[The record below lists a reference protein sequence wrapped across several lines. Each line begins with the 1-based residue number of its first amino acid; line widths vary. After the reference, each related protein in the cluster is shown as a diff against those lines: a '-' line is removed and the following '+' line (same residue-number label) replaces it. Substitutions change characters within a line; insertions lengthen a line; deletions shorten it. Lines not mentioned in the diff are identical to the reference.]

1 MKLLLNYEQ
10 QNLVLKSKSLIKFKI
25 IKAGTFS
32 PAAET
37 CTGLTGNFLPELAT
51 LTSMAKDLVWL
62 TFCYFI
68 AS

>member
-1 MKLLLNYEQ
+1 MNNKILFSNQNLSSSLKLLKQGL
-10 QNLVLKSKSLIKFKI
+10 
-25 IKAGTFS
+25 FS

-37 CTGLTGNFLPELAT
+37 CAGGNFLPELAT
-51 LTSMAKDLVWL
+51 LKSVAKYLVWL